1 VSVKGADP
9 TGSAPFLCADFC
21 GSGSVATVELRGQ
34 GLDEQSP
41 NGPCHGVVILC
52 GWTRIRRGGQ
62 PACATTGK
70 ITVMSPQRPHAPRP
84 SGGSSPRSARRNT
97 RPSSGQVPS
106 AGPNSRGTAT
116 GAPRQPRA
124 GSSTGTP
131 RNAQPKAPRRG
142 EGKNDS
148 ARKWRVRYSTP
159 SPETRGGSRN
169 PQPGY
174 RKRFGIRGWSTTQ
187 PKLWSTTDHHSTCG
201 CSCADIGNL
210 RGHRDTRAA

>member
-1 VSVKGADP
+1 VRHDWEDYSYVSPTSPRTAPVRRQFAALGATQHQAVQRP
-9 TGSAPFLCADFC
+9 GAVC
-21 GSGSVATVELRGQ
+21 GTELAGNGHGGAT
-34 GLDEQSP
+34 P
-41 NGPCHGVVILC
+41 
-52 GWTRIRRGGQ
+52 
-62 PACATTGK
+62 TTGRL
-70 ITVMSPQRPHAPRP
+70 IHRNPAQCAAEGAASWGRRPD
-84 SGGSSPRSARRNT
+84 RR
-97 RPSSGQVPS
+97 Q
-106 AGPNSRGTAT
+106 
-116 GAPRQPRA
+116 
-124 GSSTGTP
+124 
-131 RNAQPKAPRRG
+131 
-142 EGKNDS
+142 GKNDS